1 MTATEHKKAMKLKLL
16 TLGRTYTD
24 HATLL
29 EGTLTHWYCDMSHQI
44 YYLLQPKGLGA
55 DGQPIKKLIMEL
67 ARISHSAED
76 IVEVD
81 IPVEILGTEVRDKT
95 SGFTG
100 MAVELV
106 QHIHGCVH
114 VIIQPPGLVKSTGL
128 PHKQTDFDLRD
139 CVGEKIPTLSPA
151 AHTESLVTRPS
162 PCNTSFDHH
171 EPSPF
176 IQAAD
181 GSGR

>member
-1 MTATEHKKAMKLKLL
+1 MKLKLL
-16 TLGRTYTD
+16 ALGETYTD

-29 EGTLTHWYCDMSHQI
+29 EGTLTHWYCDMGHQI
-44 YYLLQPKGLGA
+44 HYLLQPKGLTA
-55 DGQPIKKLIMEL
+55 DGQPMKKILLEQ
-67 ARISHSAED
+67 ARISHSTED
-76 IVEVD
+76 IREIEVPTD
-81 IPVEILGTEVRDKT
+81 ILGTEVKDKT

-106 QHIHGCVH
+106 QHIHGCLH
-114 VIIQPPGLVKSTGL
+114 IIIQPPGLVKATGL
-128 PHKQTDFDLRD
+128 PYKPTDFDIRE
-139 CVGEKIPTLSPA
+139 CVGEKIPELSPA

-162 PCNTSFDHH
+162 PCDSSYAHH

-176 IQAAD
+176 IPATD